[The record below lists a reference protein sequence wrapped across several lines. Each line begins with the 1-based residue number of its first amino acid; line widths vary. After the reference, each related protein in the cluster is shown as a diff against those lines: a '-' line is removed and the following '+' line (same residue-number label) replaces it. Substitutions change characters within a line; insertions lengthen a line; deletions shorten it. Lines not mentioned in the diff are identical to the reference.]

1 VGTERKRNRT
11 GTDPA
16 AEEKPMAYY
25 VEYTVAP
32 GPDQEPFEVPVSS
45 TEPGYTVP
53 LTETDAPTVSV
64 PQLPVRS
71 GVYGSNLAE
80 AKAAAEELIAHS
92 RATSAVLYE
101 DADNSLEA
109 GAGRLVASYDE
120 GSGWI

>member
-1 VGTERKRNRT
+1 M
-11 GTDPA
+11 DP

-25 VEYTVAP
+25 VEYTVAS

-45 TEPGYTVP
+45 TESGYTVP

-64 PQLPVRS
+64 SQLPVRS
-71 GVYGSNLAE
+71 GVYGSSLAE
-80 AKAAAEELIAHS
+80 AKAAAEDLIGHS

-120 GSGWI
+120 RSGWK